1 MHNHCRVEKL
11 PNEILAAFK
20 ASDRQHS
27 GTIHSKH
34 LKHLLQGWGEHLN
47 GKEGRLF
54 KILNG
59 FLTKCYYFSV
69 DQIFREANV
78 HPNGKV
84 NYDEFVKIACAP
96 IPDYY

>member
-20 ASDRQHS
+20 ANDRQHS

-47 GKEGRLF
+47 SKEGMLF
-54 KILNG
+54 IVLNN
-59 FLTKCYYFSV
+59 LN
-69 DQIFREANV
+69 DLNV
-78 HPNGKV
+78 
-84 NYDEFVKIACAP
+84 YT
-96 IPDYY
+96 